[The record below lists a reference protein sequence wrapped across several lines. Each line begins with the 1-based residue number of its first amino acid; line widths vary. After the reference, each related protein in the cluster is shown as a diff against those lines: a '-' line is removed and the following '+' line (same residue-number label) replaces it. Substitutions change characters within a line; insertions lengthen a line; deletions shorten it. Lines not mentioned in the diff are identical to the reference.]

1 MEDKLKINFFKKL
14 WYSIARPSKYEK
26 LRNLGIGKAI
36 QYFFSLISILA
47 IVLAI
52 IAAFLQIKVVNNAIA
67 YLDEKIPEFTFKE
80 NKLTLENAD
89 ATILDDEKIISYL
102 GNKIVINSLI
112 KKEDAIN
119 QYKDLATENN
129 KVLIFLNEEYVLISN
144 KYNPESENNEGIE
157 NKKYSEVS
165 SKFITDTSY
174 EYSKKDL
181 IEYLKERTTYT
192 YYIAQFFVIYF
203 GFTTFRYFIYI
214 VLIAASLWLVTKLSK
229 SKWTLGEA
237 IMNTIYASTLSMV
250 VYVLYLIISYFTG
263 LIIPIVDIIS
273 IFFIFTYLYL
283 LVWKRKK
290 REKI

>member
-36 QYFFSLISILA
+36 QYIFSLISILA

-129 KVLIFLNEEYVLISN
+129 KVLIFLNEEYILISN
-144 KYNPESENNEGIE
+144 KYNPESKNNEGIE
-157 NKKYSEVS
+157 NKKYSEIS
-165 SKFITDTSY
+165 SKYIKDTSY
-174 EYSKKDL
+174 EYSKKDV
-181 IEYLKERTTYT
+181 IEYLKKRTTYT
-192 YYIAQFFVIYF
+192 YYIAQYFVIYF
-203 GFTTFRYFIYI
+203 GSIIILYGIYI
-214 VLIAASLWLVTKLSK
+214 ILISLSLWLVTKILK
-229 SKWTLGEA
+229 VKWTLKETV
-237 IMNTIYASTLSMV
+237 MNTIYASSLSMI
-250 VYVLYLIISYFTG
+250 VYVLYMIVSYFTKLKIPIMDI
-263 LIIPIVDIIS
+263 LIIFL
-273 IFFIFTYLYL
+273 IFIYLYL

-290 REKI
+290 REIK

>member
-67 YLDEKIPEFTFKE
+67 YLDEKIPEFKFKD
-80 NKLTLENAD
+80 NKLTLENED
-89 ATILDDEKIISYL
+89 ATILDDERITSYL
-102 GNKIVINSLI
+102 GNKIVINTLI

-119 QYKDLATENN
+119 QYKDLTTENN
-129 KVLIFLNEEYVLISN
+129 KVLIFLNEEYILISN

-203 GFTTFRYFIYI
+203 GFITFRYFIYI

-273 IFFIFTYLYL
+273 IFFIFIYQYL
-283 LVWKRKK
+283 LVWRQKK
-290 REKI
+290 KEIK